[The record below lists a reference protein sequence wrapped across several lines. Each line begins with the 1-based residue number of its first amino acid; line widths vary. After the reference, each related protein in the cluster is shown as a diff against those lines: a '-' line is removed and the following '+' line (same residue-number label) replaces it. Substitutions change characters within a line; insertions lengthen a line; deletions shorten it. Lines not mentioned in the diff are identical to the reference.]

1 MNLLYTYPAAN
12 KKYKPMIAYS
22 LEELKAE
29 LPIELIKEWFHCI
42 DFSWSEIESKTEP
55 VVKKSKTKE
64 IPVEEE

>member
-29 LPIELIKEWFHCI
+29 LPIELIKEWFDVI
-42 DFSWSEIESKTEP
+42 GNETWEDLEP
-55 VVKKSKTKE
+55 KPAIKKSKTKE
-64 IPVEEE
+64 ISEEE